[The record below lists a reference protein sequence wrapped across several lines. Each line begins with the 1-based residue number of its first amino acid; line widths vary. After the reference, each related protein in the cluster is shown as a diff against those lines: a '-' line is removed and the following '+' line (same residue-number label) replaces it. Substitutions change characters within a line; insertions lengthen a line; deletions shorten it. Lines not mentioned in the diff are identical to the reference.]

1 MLWVHA
7 VVMEKITFIIIIAT
21 IIIITTIIVR
31 IEIIDTNTYERQQR
45 TFIFLV

>member
-7 VVMEKITFIIIIAT
+7 VVMEKIIFIIIIA